1 MTESLPESVPESMTE
16 QASEAAPPRT
26 TPTSG
31 ERRGTIQSV
40 ERAARILKVLGTGS
54 SRMGVTEIA
63 ERLGLAKGTA
73 YGLLRT
79 LEAQEL
85 IEQDP
90 ETDKYR
96 LGPAMLQL
104 GNAFLDNH
112 ELRARSLLWA
122 DSLASRVGEAVR
134 VGVLHGSN
142 VLIVHHVF
150 RPDNSVQIL
159 EVGASIPWHAC
170 ALGKAIAA
178 YLPEAPRRALL
189 ESELLQLTGR
199 TVTDPSTLEATL
211 AVVAEEGSAVEDEEA
226 IVGEAEIAAPVFD
239 DMGHSVGAIGVVGP
253 VERLVPDGRPALA
266 LVAAVRETSRG
277 LSRDMGAGRVRTR
290 GGVSRR

>member
-1 MTESLPESVPESMTE
+1 MSAT
-16 QASEAAPPRT
+16 
-26 TPTSG
+26 G

-40 ERAARILKVLGTGS
+40 DRAARILKALGSGS
-54 SRMGVTEIA
+54 SRLGVTEVA
-63 ERLGLAKGTA
+63 DRLGLAKGTV

-85 IEQDP
+85 VEQDP
-90 ETDKYR
+90 ESGKYR

-112 ELRARSLLWA
+112 ELRGRSLLWA

-134 VGVLHGSN
+134 VGVLHGPN

-170 ALGKAIAA
+170 ALGKAI
-178 YLPEAPRRALL
+178 
-189 ESELLQLTGR
+189 
-199 TVTDPSTLEATL
+199 
-211 AVVAEEGSAVEDEEA
+211 VA
-226 IVGEAEIAAPVFD
+226 
-239 DMGHSVGAIGVVGP
+239 
-253 VERLVPDGRPALA
+253 
-266 LVAAVRETSRG
+266 
-277 LSRDMGAGRVRTR
+277 
-290 GGVSRR
+290 

>member
-1 MTESLPESVPESMTE
+1 MTLGATSPE
-16 QASEAAPPRT
+16 R
-26 TPTSG
+26 
-31 ERRGTIQSV
+31 RRGTIQSV
-40 ERAARILKVLGTGS
+40 DRAARILKLLGTGT

-63 ERLGLAKGTA
+63 TRLGLAKGTA

-85 IEQDP
+85 VEQDP

-112 ELRARSLLWA
+112 ELRGRSLLWA

-134 VGVLHGSN
+134 VGVLHGSH

-178 YLPEAPRRALL
+178 YLPETARGQLL
-189 ESELLQLTGR
+189 GSAMTPLTGR
-199 TVTDPSTLEATL
+199 TITDPAALEVTLLAT
-211 AVVAEEGSAVEDEEA
+211 AEDGYAFEDGEA
-226 IVGEAEIAAPVFD
+226 IVGEAEIAAAVFD
-239 DMGHSVGAIGVVGP
+239 DMGHSAGAIGVVGP
-253 VERLVPDGRPALA
+253 VERLVTDGEPAST
-266 LVAAVRETSRG
+266 LVAAVRETARG
-277 LSRDMGAGRVRTR
+277 LSRDMGAGRARTGR
-290 GGVSRR
+290 GARS

>member
-1 MTESLPESVPESMTE
+1 MSDDATG
-16 QASEAAPPRT
+16 PR
-26 TPTSG
+26 PGG

-40 ERAARILKVLGTGS
+40 ERAARILKVLGTGT

-79 LEAQEL
+79 LETQEL
-85 IEQDP
+85 VEQDP

-134 VGVLHGSN
+134 VGVLHGPN

-170 ALGKAIAA
+170 ALGKAIVA
-178 YLPEAPRRALL
+178 YAPEPTRRALL
-189 ESELLQLTGR
+189 DGELTPLTGR
-199 TVTDPSTLEATL
+199 TVTDPGALGATLEA
-211 AVVAEEGSAVEDEEA
+211 VARDGSALEDEEA
-226 IVGEAEIAAPVFD
+226 IVGEAEIAAPIFD
-239 DMGHSVGAIGVVGP
+239 DLRHSIGAIGVVGP
-253 VERLVPDGRPALA
+253 VERLVPEGHAA
-266 LVAAVRETSRG
+266 AAVVTAVRETSRG
-277 LSRDMGAGRVRTR
+277 LSRDMGAGRVRAR
-290 GGVSRR
+290 GGANRR

>member
-1 MTESLPESVPESMTE
+1 VSDA
-16 QASEAAPPRT
+16 ASSP
-26 TPTSG
+26 

-40 ERAARILKVLGTGS
+40 ERAARILKTLGRGS
-54 SRMGVTEIA
+54 ARLGVTEIS
-63 ERLGLAKGTA
+63 EQLGLAKGTA

-79 LEAQEL
+79 LEAQGMV
-85 IEQDP
+85 EQDP
-90 ETDKYR
+90 DTDKYR

-112 ELRARSLLWA
+112 ELRGRSLLWA

-134 VGVLHGSN
+134 VGVLNGST

-170 ALGKAIAA
+170 ALGRAIVA
-178 YLPEAPRRALL
+178 YLSEGEVAGMLAEAPFDP
-189 ESELLQLTGR
+189 LTGR
-199 TVTDPSTLEATL
+199 TLVDPATLEAAL
-211 AVVAEEGSAVEDEEA
+211 IEVATRGVAVENQEA

-239 DMGHSVGAIGVVGP
+239 HRGRPVGAIGVVGP
-253 VERLVPDGRPALA
+253 EDRLHPDG
-266 LVAAVRETSRG
+266 AATSLIGAVKETARG
-277 LSRDMGAGRVRTR
+277 LSRDMGAGRLAAR
-290 GGVSRR
+290 G

>member
-1 MTESLPESVPESMTE
+1 VS
-16 QASEAAPPRT
+16 AP
-26 TPTSG
+26 G
-31 ERRGTIQSV
+31 QRRGTIQSV
-40 ERAARILKVLGTGS
+40 DRAARILKTLGSGA

-63 ERLGLAKGTA
+63 ERLSMAKGTV

-85 IEQDP
+85 IEQDV
-90 ETDKYR
+90 ETGKYR

-104 GNAFLDNH
+104 GNSFLDNH
-112 ELRARSLLWA
+112 ELRGRSLLWA

-134 VGVLHGSN
+134 VGVLHGHT

-170 ALGKAIAA
+170 ALGTAIVA
-178 YLPEAPRRALL
+178 YLDEGERAGLL
-189 ESELLQLTGR
+189 EADLAPLTGR
-199 TVTDPSTLEATL
+199 TITDPDQLRGRLAAIVRDGVALE
-211 AVVAEEGSAVEDEEA
+211 DQEA

-239 DMGHSVGAIGVVGP
+239 HHGHPVGAVGVVGP
-253 VERLVPDGRPALA
+253 VERLVGDGQASAALSTT
-266 LVAAVRETSRG
+266 VRETARG
-277 LSRDMGAGRVRTR
+277 LSRDMGAGRVASR
-290 GGVSRR
+290 G

>member
-1 MTESLPESVPESMTE
+1 MTEPLPAHRSAPVSTP
-16 QASEAAPPRT
+16 ASDSASA
-26 TPTSG
+26 SG
-31 ERRGTIQSV
+31 QRRGTIQSV
-40 ERAARILKVLGTGS
+40 ERAARILKVLGTGT
-54 SRMGVTEIA
+54 SRMGVTDIA

-85 IEQDP
+85 VEQDP

-96 LGPAMLQL
+96 LGPALLQL
-104 GNAFLDNH
+104 GNAFLHNH

-178 YLPEAPRRALL
+178 YRPEAARRTLL
-189 ESELLQLTGR
+189 DSELIHLTGR
-199 TVTDPSTLEATL
+199 TVTDPAALEATL
-211 AVVAEEGSAVEDEEA
+211 AGIAEEGTALEDQEA

-239 DMGHSVGAIGVVGP
+239 HMGHSTGAIGVVGP
-253 VERLVPDGRPALA
+253 VERLVHDGRAASA

-277 LSRDMGAGRVRTR
+277 LSRDMGAGRTRTR
-290 GGVSRR
+290 GGAGNR

>member
-1 MTESLPESVPESMTE
+1 MT
-16 QASEAAPPRT
+16 
-26 TPTSG
+26 G
-31 ERRGTIQSV
+31 RRRRVAGTIQSV
-40 ERAARILKVLGTGS
+40 ERAARILKVLGTGT
-54 SRMGVTEIA
+54 SRMGVTELA

-85 IEQDP
+85 VEQDP
-90 ETDKYR
+90 ETGKYR

-170 ALGKAIAA
+170 ALGKAIVA
-178 YLPEAPRRALL
+178 YLPEASRRRAARA
-189 ESELLQLTGR
+189 ELMPLTGR
-199 TVTDPSTLEATL
+199 TVTDPAALEAVL
-211 AVVAEEGSAVEDEEA
+211 APVADDGIALEDEEA

-239 DMGHSVGAIGVVGP
+239 DRGPLRRARSASWARSSGSCPRGGHA
-253 VERLVPDGRPALA
+253 AA

-277 LSRDMGAGRVRTR
+277 LSRDMGAGRVGARS
-290 GGVSRR
+290 GAARR